1 MDPDEICKHTARMQA
16 EYSQAMITRHQL
28 QRKSV
33 M

>member
-1 MDPDEICKHTARMQA
+1 MDPDEICKHTARMHT
-16 EYSQAMITRHQL
+16 EYSQAMITLHQL